1 MKQIKPILLLSTLIY
16 CGSSYADWPV
26 AFNLCNHSHSAYNVT
41 LSNFN
46 NISWRIGS
54 GGDWNKNTNLE
65 LKEHQC
71 TLIFVKPNEH
81 NYNKYSSFKV
91 DYSGK
96 GGHASFLLKTDP
108 NDIKHL
114 EANVAHW
121 TMYTWWANNNNMKI
135 EAPVKKIT
143 RCQNGACQDISN
155 NKLTTW
161 MVSENT
167 NNKYSDGSYKFYP
180 VDQTTKVQNIN
191 LLQTTDNPEN
201 YTNEEKALLAE
212 VYKNLKALIPQWH
225 SQHKTGPLDLTIRRN
240 DGKSLDLWQRG
251 AICKL
256 YDPYVNV
263 DYTNVS
269 MEPAGVPKV
278 SALSPIAVTTED
290 YTNSS
295 ESATK
300 FRSLEVAATSIK
312 VFSDTTKNTLS
323 FKNNV
328 TVTSTIKVP
337 AVSDTSKSISIEM
350 EVANGK
356 TTLNE
361 AQKSQTIISPSN
373 NVVVPAK
380 SKFHAVVNLA
390 TQKVAGKVYVN
401 YPIKDY
407 NISGDW
413 ALDGNCRNKNDSN
426 LVPVKV
432 RLDFLAMDSI
442 DPDKFGMEKSSGS
455 GTKIALRDYHEYTTE
470 VGYNYSRTSKIT
482 PLSGG
487 AAYMVTES
495 MPYYYADKIP
505 ANTAKSYSKPLI

>member
-16 CGSSYADWPV
+16 CGSSYADWPI

-41 LSNFN
+41 LTDIN
-46 NISWRIGS
+46 NVSWRIG
-54 GGDWNKNTNLE
+54 GAANWNEKTNFE

-81 NYNKYSSFKV
+81 GYNQ
-91 DYSGK
+91 YSGFK
-96 GGHASFLLKTDP
+96 INYSGTGGAASFFLKTDP
-108 NDIKHL
+108 SDIRHL

-135 EAPVKKIT
+135 EAPVRKIT
-143 RCQNGACQDISN
+143 RCQDGTCRDISRH
-155 NKLTTW
+155 KLTTW
-161 MVSENT
+161 IVSENT

-180 VDQTTKVQNIN
+180 VDQAEKVQKIN
-191 LLQTTDNPEN
+191 LLQTTENPEY
-201 YTNEEKALLAE
+201 YTKEEKALLAE
-212 VYKNLKALIPQWH
+212 VYKNLKALIPQWY
-225 SQHKTGPLDLTIRRN
+225 SQRKIAPFDLTVQRN
-240 DGKSLDLWQRG
+240 DGKELNWWQRG
-251 AICKL
+251 TICKL

-263 DYTNVS
+263 DYNNIT
-269 MEPAGVPKV
+269 MEAAGITKQPT
-278 SALSPIAVTTED
+278 LSTIAVTTED
-290 YTNSS
+290 YTNNS
-295 ESATK
+295 ESVANL
-300 FRSLEVAATSIK
+300 RSLEVATTSIK

-328 TVTSTIKVP
+328 TVTGTVKVP
-337 AVSDTSKSISIEM
+337 ASDTSKSISIEM

-373 NVVVPAK
+373 TVAVPAK
-380 SKFHAVVNLA
+380 SKVHAVVNLA
-390 TQKVAGKVYVN
+390 AQKVAGKIYVN
-401 YPIKDY
+401 YPINDY

-413 ALDGNCRNKNDSN
+413 AVDGNCRNKNTSN
-426 LVPVKV
+426 IVPVKV
-432 RLDFLAMDSI
+432 HLDSLALDSI
-442 DPDKFGMEKSSGS
+442 DPDKFGMEKSSGK
-455 GTKIALRDYHEYTTE
+455 GKIVLRDYHEYATE
-470 VGYNYSRTSKIT
+470 VGYAYSRTSRVT